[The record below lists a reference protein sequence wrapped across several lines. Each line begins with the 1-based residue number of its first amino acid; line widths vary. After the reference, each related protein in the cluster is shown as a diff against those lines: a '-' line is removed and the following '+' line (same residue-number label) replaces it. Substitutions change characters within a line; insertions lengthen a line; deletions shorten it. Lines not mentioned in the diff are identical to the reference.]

1 MDSFSRA
8 ADGKRKIVMKQFL
21 RAFLTLSLVYCGSLA
36 MAAEKETIAIIGTG
50 DLGDSFGIRLAELGY
65 PVIYGSRTPQS
76 DRVIAVVER
85 TGHGATATTQHAAA
99 ERGDIVILPIN
110 WPAMESAINGLG
122 ALSGKIV
129 IDPSDPWTQGKDGY
143 PESMLET
150 SSAELIQQWKPDA
163 KVVKAFGTMGSGV
176 IDDPRMAGGPVTIP
190 IASDHRDA
198 KERVARLA
206 TELGFDPV
214 DFGPVRMARLVEALG
229 LIYMI
234 PLLQDREEE
243 WEFYFRRNSDWVCR
257 FRDEWADPV
266 FDADNLAD
274 MSDQIDPENPC
285 R

>member
-1 MDSFSRA
+1 MDSFIRA
-8 ADGKRKIVMKQFL
+8 SEDKKKIVMKKSL
-21 RAFLTLSLVYCGSLA
+21 RALLTVTLVFCVSLA
-36 MAAEKETIAIIGTG
+36 AAAEKETIAIIGTG

-76 DRVIAVVER
+76 ERVKAVVER
-85 TGHGATATTQHAAA
+85 TAHGATATTQLAAA
-99 ERGDIVILPIN
+99 EQSDIVILPIN
-110 WPAMESAINGLG
+110 WPAMESAVSGLG
-122 ALSGKIV
+122 SLSGKIV
-129 IDPSDPWTQGKDGY
+129 IDPSAPWTQGKDGY
-143 PESMLET
+143 PESMLES
-150 SSAELIQQWKPDA
+150 SSAEMIQQWKPDA

-198 KERVARLA
+198 KERVARLV

-243 WEFYFRRNSDWVCR
+243 WEFFFRRNSDWVCR

-274 MSDQIDPENPC
+274 MSDQIDPEHLC